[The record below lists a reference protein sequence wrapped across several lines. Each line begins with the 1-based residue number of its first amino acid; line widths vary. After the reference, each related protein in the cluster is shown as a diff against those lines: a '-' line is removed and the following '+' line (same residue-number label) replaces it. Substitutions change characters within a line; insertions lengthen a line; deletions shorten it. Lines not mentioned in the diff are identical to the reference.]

1 MLQQSLKARQSVTK
15 SHIGAVNRSQQAY
28 RLESKVFA
36 NTMADLGVQIP
47 LSTNDYTYFFGAA
60 NATLAEFKATPQNN
74 SLAAYTGCTT
84 ATVVSGDDATTASS
98 VQEQPASGS
107 SPATPPSC

>member
-1 MLQQSLKARQSVTK
+1 MLQQSLKARQSATK
-15 SHIGAVNRSQQAY
+15 SHIGSVNRSQQAY

-36 NTMADLGVQIP
+36 NTMTDLGVQIP
-47 LSTNDYTYFFGAA
+47 LSTNDYTYSFETA
-60 NATLAEFKATPQNN
+60 NATLAEFKATPKDNLL
-74 SLAAYTGCTT
+74 SAYTGCTT
-84 ATVVSGDDATTASS
+84 ATIVSGNDATTASS